1 MQLLDHANVKWM
13 VAIRRITG
21 LPRSDFYHGTQIS
34 EKFYTIG
41 VEEALGGK
49 VDLFVTNE
57 ADDPPQLHLKEV
69 VGSTTLWD
77 NEYILLAE
85 YK

>member
-13 VAIRRITG
+13 VAMGRITG
-21 LPRSDFYHGTQIS
+21 LPRSYFYHDTQIS
-34 EKFYTIG
+34 EKFYAIG
-41 VEEALGGK
+41 VEEALDGK
-49 VDLFVTNE
+49 VDLCVTNE
-57 ADDPPQLHLKEV
+57 ADDPPQLHLKDV

-85 YK
+85 DK

>member
-1 MQLLDHANVKWM
+1 M

-34 EKFYTIG
+34 EKFYAIG
-41 VEEALGGK
+41 VEEALDGK

-57 ADDPPQLHLKEV
+57 ADDPPQLHL
-69 VGSTTLWD
+69 GSTTLWD
-77 NEYILLAE
+77 NEYNFLAE
-85 YK
+85 DK

>member
-1 MQLLDHANVKWM
+1 LD
-13 VAIRRITG
+13 
-21 LPRSDFYHGTQIS
+21 
-34 EKFYTIG
+34 
-41 VEEALGGK
+41 GK

-57 ADDPPQLHLKEV
+57 ADDAPQLHLKDV

-85 YK
+85 DK